1 MAYFPLQIP
10 PGVYKNGT
18 EYQSKGRWNNS
29 NLVRWYEGTIRPIG
43 GWRKR
48 SETQLSGS
56 ARGLINWR
64 DNSNNR
70 RIGIGTHSNL
80 YSISESGTITD
91 ISPTDLVVG
100 DANAVNKIGYGYSTY
115 GSFSYGVARPD
126 IGSYTPATTWSL
138 DTWGEYL
145 VACSTKD
152 GRLLEWQLNTASDA
166 AAITNAPTSCTGL
179 VVTQER
185 FIFALGASGNPRKVA
200 WCDQENNTIWTPAAT
215 NQAGD
220 FELTTIGSLM
230 CGKRIRGA
238 TILFT
243 DVDVHTAT
251 YIGPPFIYAFE
262 RVGTGCGVISKQS
275 VAVTDNACIWMSNSG
290 FWIYDGFVKP
300 LPSDVGDYVF
310 SNINNTQS
318 SKVYSVHI
326 SSYGEI
332 WWFYPSAGSNEVDS
346 YVSYNY
352 RETHWAVGTL
362 ARTCGTDRGIFSNPL
377 MVSADGYLYE
387 HEVGFNY
394 DSQNV
399 FAESGPVELGA
410 GDRVLSLTELIPD
423 EKTAGNVQVRLS
435 TKFYPNSVEYNH
447 GPYSM
452 SSPTSLRIT
461 GRQVAAKIEG
471 ADLSDWRVGV
481 MRFNGKP
488 GSMR

>member
-1 MAYFPLQIP
+1 MAYFSLQIP

-29 NLVRWYEGTIRPIG
+29 NLVRWYEGTLRPIG

-70 RIGIGTHSNL
+70 RIGIGTHSKL

-91 ISPTDLVVG
+91 ITPTDLVVG

-115 GSFSYGVARPD
+115 GSYAYGVARPD

-152 GRLLEWQLNTASDA
+152 GRLLEWQLNTSSDA

-185 FIFALGASGNPRKVA
+185 FLFALGASGNPRKVA

-251 YIGPPFIYAFE
+251 YIGPPFIYSFE

-300 LPSDVGDYVF
+300 LASEVGDYVF

-352 RETHWAVGTL
+352 RENHWAVGTL

>member
-29 NLVRWYEGTIRPIG
+29 NLVRWYEGTLRPIG

>member
-1 MAYFPLQIP
+1 MAYIPLQIP

-18 EYQSKGRWNNS
+18 EYQSKGRWNSS
-29 NLVRWYEGTIRPIG
+29 NLVRWYQNTIRPVG

-48 SETQLSGS
+48 SNNQLTGM

-70 RIGIGTHSNL
+70 RIGVGTHSNL
-80 YSISESGTITD
+80 YVMNESGTLTD
-91 ISPTDLVVG
+91 ITPGTFTTG
-100 DANAVNKIGYGYSTY
+100 DANAVLKIGYGYGTY
-115 GSFSYGVARPD
+115 GSSAYGVARPD
-126 IGSYTPATTWSL
+126 LGQYTPATTWSM

-152 GRLLEWQLNTASDA
+152 GKLLEWQLNVASDA

-179 VVTQER
+179 IVTQER
-185 FIFALGASGNPRKVA
+185 FLFALGAGGNPRKVQ
-200 WCDQENNTIWTPAAT
+200 WCDQENNTLWTPAAT

-230 CGKRIRGA
+230 CAKRIRGA

-251 YIGPPFIYAFE
+251 YIGPPFIYSFE

-275 VAVTDNACIWMSNSG
+275 VAVTDNACIWMSESG

-310 SNINNTQS
+310 SNLNATQS
-318 SKVYSVHI
+318 SKVYCVHN
-326 SSYGEI
+326 STYGEI
-332 WWFYPSAGSNEVDS
+332 WWLYHSAGSNEIDS
-346 YVSYNY
+346 YVSFNY
-352 RETHWAVGTL
+352 RENHWAIGTL
-362 ARTCGTDRGIFSNPL
+362 ARTCGTDRGIFNNPL
-377 MVSADGYLYE
+377 MVSTDGYIYE

-394 DSQNV
+394 DSQTL
-399 FAESGPVELGA
+399 FAESGPIELGN
-410 GDRVLSLTELIPD
+410 GDRVLSLTGLVPD

-435 TKFYPNSVEYNH
+435 TNFYPNSAEYSH
-447 GPYSM
+447 GPYSL
-452 SSPTSLRIT
+452 SSPTSLRVT
-461 GRQVAAKIEG
+461 GRQIAARIEG
-471 ADLSDWRVGV
+471 VDLSDWRVGV
-481 MRFNGKP
+481 IRFDGKL